1 VLLPG
6 KSSLMVALFRIVEAA
21 GGAILIDGQDISELG
36 LNALRSQLAI
46 IPQDPVLYS
55 GTVRSNLDPFDQYS
69 DADLWS
75 VLEKSYLKDT
85 IAALDLTLLAPV
97 SENGEN
103 FSVGQR
109 CQLCLARAMLRNA
122 RVLIMDEATAS
133 VDMQTDA
140 FIQNSLRKHFNC
152 TLLTIAHR
160 LNTIC
165 HYDRVLVLSFGRV
178 QEYDSPANLLRDPN
192 SALSS
197 MVNET
202 GEINAALLR
211 NIAFKV
217 STRARTHARTQADAC
232 AHFARAAFSSVLP
245 ACSPFFVVGLLLAYL
260 LLCCVPSSRMPAS
273 KSNSQERLRSRIRM
287 YSTNEA

>member
-1 VLLPG
+1 
-6 KSSLMVALFRIVEAA
+6 MVALFRIVEAA
-21 GGAILIDGQDISELG
+21 GGSIKIDGQDISALG
-36 LNALRSQLAI
+36 LNALRSKLAI

-55 GTVRSNLDPFDQYS
+55 GTVRSNLDPFDQYT
-69 DADLWS
+69 DAQLWD
-75 VLEKSYLKDT
+75 VLEKSYLKAT
-85 IAALDLTLLAPV
+85 IAALDLKLQAPI
-97 SENGEN
+97 SEGGEN
-103 FSVGQR
+103 MSVGER

-122 RVLIMDEATAS
+122 KVLIMDEATAS

-165 HYDRVLVLSFGRV
+165 DYDRVLVLSFGRV

-192 SALSS
+192 SAFSS

-202 GEINAALLR
+202 GEVNAALLR

-217 STRARTHARTQADAC
+217 RHDAHAH
-232 AHFARAAFSSVLP
+232 AHEQPHALP
-245 ACSPFFVVGLLLAYL
+245 AFVSSFVFLFSPFAIPRPTL
-260 LLCCVPSSRMPAS
+260 
-273 KSNSQERLRSRIRM
+273 
-287 YSTNEA
+287 